1 MNQTIA
7 TGLSI
12 SFRGDESN
20 FAYCSSALIPGALR
34 AAMLTGVIDYSTR
47 LSKRVGGTNE
57 S

>member
-20 FAYCSSALIPGALR
+20 FACCSSALRLGALR
-34 AAMLTGVIDYSTR
+34 AAMLIDVIDYSTR
-47 LSKRVGGTNE
+47 FLK
-57 S
+57 